1 MYLQGPVSFRN
12 RQRRA
17 ETLLSQFR
25 LETNGERIQAVAEY
39 SHLAGFNRHCASCQ
53 PLVWPGTHNG
63 HVVDR
68 MQCTILS
75 SRLGHEPVDTERSE
89 IRRVV
94 LTMAEIALIT
104 GACVLGLALAIFFL
118 TFNIIHRHER

>member
-1 MYLQGPVSFRN
+1 MQGPVSFRN

-25 LETNGERIQAVAEY
+25 LETNGERIQTVAEY
-39 SHLAGFNRHCASCQ
+39 SHLAGFNRHCAACQ
-53 PLVWPGTHNG
+53 PLMWPGKH
-63 HVVDR
+63 HVHAGDG
-68 MQCTILS
+68 MQCTTLP
-75 SRLGHEPVDTERSE
+75 SRSGHEPVDTERSE